1 MRLLSP
7 ILLGLPLGL
16 LLLAGS
22 CRSPNRNSLSQTMGH
37 RLDHLMGDLGRFAGR
52 EDRLPNLST
61 TTNQLIRLETD
72 PKSDSDLSKYLFWE
86 RNFNRL
92 SGFDVNDLGRT
103 VLMGPRVQAP
113 RGTQGL
119 MGPGSLVDPRL
130 RATHF
135 TESLK
140 QLVLLDQRFP
150 DLAGWQSV
158 YRD

>member
-1 MRLLSP
+1 MHMRLLST
-7 ILLGLPLGL
+7 ILLGLLTLG
-16 LLLAGS
+16 GS

-37 RLDHLMGDLGRFAGR
+37 RLDNLMGDLGRFAGR
-52 EDRLPNLST
+52 EDRLSSLST
-61 TTNQLIRLETD
+61 TTSQMIRLDTE
-72 PKSDSDLSKYLFWE
+72 PKQKSDLSKYLFWE

-103 VLMGPRVQAP
+103 VLMGPRVQTP
-113 RGTQGL
+113 PGTQSL
-119 MGPGSLVDPRL
+119 MGSGSLVDPRL